1 MGDGDD
7 DDARRADANANAD
20 ATTTRED
27 DARGADVHADASER
41 ASVDAR
47 ASDANESD
55 EDEEC
60 GFCKY
65 MKGGSCRDAF
75 VAWEACVDA
84 AKARG
89 EDFVDACFETTS
101 ALRDCMLLDP
111 EYYGPMTGGDDEVGE
126 GGDVEGEAVETREGA
141 KESAA

>member
-1 MGDGDD
+1 MG
-7 DDARRADANANAD
+7 ARETE
-20 ATTTRED
+20 TTSS
-27 DARGADVHADASER
+27 DVGPSADASADAADAREG
-41 ASVDAR
+41 AVDAR
-47 ASDANESD
+47 EGAEAGREDARD
-55 EDEEC
+55 AGEDAGDGEEAC

-65 MKGGSCRDAF
+65 MKGGSCREAF

-84 AKARG
+84 AKERG

-111 EYYGPMTGGDDEVGE
+111 EYYGPMTGGEENEGEVEGAEKVDVE
-126 GGDVEGEAVETREGA
+126 GGDAA

>member
-1 MGDGDD
+1 MGGETS
-7 DDARRADANANAD
+7 
-20 ATTTRED
+20 ATTERARERAEEAHERERD
-27 DARGADVHADASER
+27 DRARARDGGEDAPAAVDDVSARGEG
-41 ASVDAR
+41 
-47 ASDANESD
+47 ED
-55 EDEEC
+55 EGEEC

-84 AKARG
+84 AKGRG

-101 ALRDCMLLDP
+101 ALRDCMLRDP
-111 EYYGPMTGGDDEVGE
+111 EYYGPMTGSEEGEDGEGDDVGE
-126 GGDVEGEAVETREGA
+126 AGDGVGGA